1 MTIRELVEKFD
12 EAAQAWGWE
21 RDWGY
26 GAGVDEAKEAH
37 ASARAALLAAIERLE
52 RKAATAKAECDAWR
66 AWAEMNHR
74 VCDTES
80 FAAKDA
86 CYAARTATD
95 EAWREPEPKNKEA
108 QP

>member
-37 ASARAALLAAIERLE
+37 ASARAALLAAIDRLE

-66 AWAEMNHR
+66 AAFDPETGR
-74 VCDTES
+74 QTG
-80 FAAKDA
+80 DA
-86 CYAARTATD
+86 SDCRDVVSARTATD
-95 EAWREPEPKNKEA
+95 EAWKEPEDKEA
-108 QP
+108 QQ